1 MMTSVA
7 ELRKA
12 LADWSRQTI
21 FILQGKKR
29 NQKKLCLPKLLQ

>member
-1 MMTSVA
+1 MTSVA

-12 LADWSRQTI
+12 LADRRQTI

-29 NQKKLCLPKLLQ
+29 NQKKVCLPKLLQ

>member
-1 MMTSVA
+1 MRTSVA
-7 ELRKA
+7 ELRDP

-29 NQKKLCLPKLLQ
+29 N